1 MTKSELVAAIAA
13 RSGVA
18 RTDVTRTLRAF
29 EEVVRDVVASDS
41 GKVSLPGFVS
51 FERVQRAARLGRN
64 PRTGE
69 TVRVPP
75 RPSVR
80 VTAGATLKRV
90 ARDSSAG

>member
-1 MTKSELVAAIAA
+1 MTKSELVAEIAA

-18 RTDVTRTLRAF
+18 RSDVSRMLRAF
-29 EEVVRDVVASDS
+29 EEVVREVVASDS

-69 TVRVPP
+69 PVEVPP
-75 RPSVR
+75 RASVR

-90 ARDSSAG
+90 ARDGATR